1 MAQRPTRAIA
11 TSGAPVLVAEDHPA
25 TQKLLEKILRNA
37 GFEVTVAGNGEEAL
51 DLFRRE
57 FTPIVLMDWIMPE
70 MNGLELCRALRQSA
84 TTGYVYIIFLTARDS
99 KADVVKALEAG
110 ADDYITKPF
119 HREELLARIKTGIR
133 ILDLERSLRKANE
146 EIKLL
151 SFTDALTGIYNRG
164 YLNERLP
171 HEVKRSVRYEHPL
184 QIIMCD
190 IDHFKSVN
198 DLYGHQAGDE
208 VLRGFAA
215 FLKGSIRQN
224 LDWVAR
230 YGGEE
235 FVIVLPET
243 DASGAYAVAER
254 MRQAVAQKRF
264 RIQGKGIRVTA
275 SWGISG
281 LDPDRS
287 QESLSSDALLN
298 EADQCLL
305 SAKRT
310 GRNAVWVSRIGKGGT
325 TMRRKRSHG

>member
-1 MAQRPTRAIA
+1 MEQTLAEAGRTPGPSIH
-11 TSGAPVLVAEDHPA
+11 VAEDHPS
-25 TQKLLEKILRNA
+25 TRKLLDTILNNA
-37 GFEVTVAGNGEEAL
+37 GFVVTVAANGDEAL
-51 DLFRRE
+51 ERFRRE
-57 FTPIVLMDWIMPE
+57 FTPVVLMDWVMPE
-70 MNGLELCRALRQSA
+70 LNGIDLCKALRHSA
-84 TTGYVYIIFLTARDS
+84 TQGYVYIIFLTAKDS

-119 HREELLARIKTGIR
+119 DRDELLARIKTGIR
-133 ILDLERSLRKANE
+133 ILELERSLKKANE

-164 YLNERLP
+164 SLNERLP
-171 HEVKRSVRYEHPL
+171 HEVNRSVRYKHPL
-184 QIIMCD
+184 QVIMCD
-190 IDHFKSVN
+190 IDHFKTVN
-198 DLYGHQAGDE
+198 DLHGHQAGDE

-235 FVIVLPET
+235 FVLVLPET
-243 DASGAYAVAER
+243 DATGAYAVAER
-254 MRQAVAQKRF
+254 LRNAIAQKRF
-264 RIQGKGIRVTA
+264 RIEGKGIRVTA

-281 LDPDRS
+281 LDPHRFRGS
-287 QESLSSDALLN
+287 ISSDALLN

-310 GRNAVWVSRIGKGGT
+310 GRNTVWVSSTGKGGT

>member
-1 MAQRPTRAIA
+1 M
-11 TSGAPVLVAEDHPA
+11 VLLDWVMPEVNGIELCKALRNSA
-25 TQKLLEKILRNA
+25 TQ
-37 GFEVTVAGNGEEAL
+37 
-51 DLFRRE
+51 
-57 FTPIVLMDWIMPE
+57 
-70 MNGLELCRALRQSA
+70 
-84 TTGYVYIIFLTARDS
+84 GYVYIIFLTARDS
-99 KADVVKALEAG
+99 KTDVVEALEAG

-119 HREELLARIKTGIR
+119 HREELLARIRTGLR
-133 ILDLERSLRKANE
+133 VLDLERSLKKANE
-146 EIKLL
+146 EIKIMSL
-151 SFTDALTGIYNRG
+151 TDPLTGVYNRG
-164 YLNERLP
+164 YLNEHLP
-171 HEVKRSVRYEHPL
+171 SEVKRSVRYEHPL
-184 QIIMCD
+184 QVIMCD
-190 IDHFKSVN
+190 IDHFKTVN

-243 DASGAYAVAER
+243 IASGACAVAER
-254 MRQAVAQKRF
+254 MRQKVEQKRF
-264 RIQGKGIRVTA
+264 RIQNKGIRVTA

-281 LDPDRS
+281 MDPGRW

-305 SAKRT
+305 SAKRS
-310 GRNAVWVSRIGKGGT
+310 GRNAVWASTIGKRGT